1 MPPDSLSYIPGDP
14 IILRPHD
21 ATWSAAFDEAAAQL
35 AQRLSGIVVALHH
48 VGSTAIPGI
57 AAKPVID
64 ILAVVTD
71 LEALDDRTDMLA
83 AIGYESLG
91 EFGIPKRR
99 YFRRNTPAGVR
110 THQVHAFVTGHEQIE
125 RMLLFRDYLRA
136 TPAMAQQYEAL
147 KYRLA
152 AQCGDDVER
161 YAESKTGFVETVLGQ
176 ARAWASD
183 THIRERAGRMR
194 LDRESR

>member
-1 MPPDSLSYIPGDP
+1 MPPDSLSYIPGGP

-71 LEALDDRTDMLA
+71 LEALDQRADALV
-83 AIGYESLG
+83 AIGYEALG
-91 EFGIPKRR
+91 EFGIPQRR

-110 THQVHAFVTGHEQIE
+110 IHQVHAFARGHEQIE

-136 TPAMAQQYEAL
+136 TPTVAQEYEAL

-161 YAESKTGFVETVLGQ
+161 YAESKTGFVEAVLGQ
-176 ARAWASD
+176 ARAWATD
-183 THIRERAGRMR
+183 IRMQVQAGRMR